1 MVLQSYCLLITFSE
15 VFFVNTVH
23 RNQKIIINFFTECK
37 K

>member
-1 MVLQSYCLLITFSE
+1 MVLQSYCLLVTFSE
-15 VFFVNTVH
+15 VVFVNTVH